1 MKSMARFTGLLLAL
15 IGLSGWA
22 LAQAHQTAADRRAL
36 LISATLA
43 ATVQIMTFGLIK
55 LLGRQNMLIGW
66 VLGAILRGTI
76 LALYGI
82 VIARLF
88 GLPLT
93 AALVSFAVFLF
104 VSMLLESLLL
114 AYESRR

>member
-1 MKSMARFTGLLLAL
+1 MARFALLNIAL
-15 IGLSGWA
+15 IGVSAWILS
-22 LAQAHQTAADRRAL
+22 LAYDTAADRQA
-36 LISATLA
+36 LISSAILA

-55 LLGRQNMLIGW
+55 LLGKQNMLIGW
-66 VLGAILRGTI
+66 VLGAVLRGTI

-82 VIARLF
+82 VLVRLL

-104 VSMLLESLLL
+104 ASMLLESLLL
-114 AYESRR
+114 AYES

>member
-15 IGLSGWA
+15 IGISGWA
-22 LAQAHQTAADRRAL
+22 LAQAYETAADRRAL
-36 LISATLA
+36 IISAILA

-55 LLGRQNMLIGW
+55 LLGKQNMLIGW
-66 VLGAILRGTI
+66 VLGAILRGTL

-82 VIARLF
+82 VIIKLV
-88 GLPLT
+88 GLPQT

-104 VSMLLESLLL
+104 LSMLLESLLL
-114 AYESRR
+114 AHESR